1 MSDGMEWVAVI
12 LAAGLA
18 GIAWYAAWVALKAR
32 AAEQK
37 QRRYAERLRILHEV
51 DRGLIRQHTPLAIA
65 EAALGPLRQL
75 LGVPRAIVNLFDLEA
90 GEVEWLGAIGRQHF
104 RAGGVRYPIALMGDL
119 EALRRGDPQVIDTSS
134 LPDSPHKEA
143 LLSSGVLFYMAMPML
158 SGDELIGALS
168 FGGESREFPPE
179 QVEIA
184 REVATQMA
192 IAVQQGRLL
201 AQVQR
206 HSQELEA
213 RVLQRTAE
221 LEFANKEL
229 ESYSYTVSHDLRAP
243 LRAVDGFAR
252 IFEDDY
258 SRYVDAEGKRLLGVI
273 RESSRRMG
281 TLIDSLLALSMLGRQ
296 KLAPVEVD
304 MRELAAEAWVEL
316 DPDGKVACTLPPL
329 PVARGDRA
337 LLKQVWHNLLGN
349 ALKYSANRPEPEVD
363 VSATAQDGETIYC
376 VRDNGA
382 GFDMRYYG
390 KLFGVFQRLH
400 APTEF
405 AGTGIGLATVQRI
418 VARHGG
424 RVWAESA
431 PGDGARFYFALPNS
445 GSEPDFR
452 APR

>member
-1 MSDGMEWVAVI
+1 MAV
-12 LAAGLA
+12 
-18 GIAWYAAWVALKAR
+18 KAR

-75 LGVPRAIVNLFDLEA
+75 LGVPRAIVNLFDLKA

-119 EALRRGDPQVIDTSS
+119 EALRRGEAQVIDTAR

-143 LLSSGVLFYMAMPML
+143 LLTSGVLFYMAVPML
-158 SGDELIGALS
+158 SGEELIGALS

-201 AQVQR
+201 EQVQR

-213 RVLQRTAE
+213 RVHQRTAE

-243 LRAVDGFAR
+243 LRAIDGFAR
-252 IFEDDY
+252 LFEEAYGPKIDD
-258 SRYVDAEGKRLLGVI
+258 EGRRLLGII

-281 TLIDSLLALSMLGRQ
+281 LLIDSLLGFSRLGRQ
-296 KLAPVEVD
+296 SLTLAPVD
-304 MRELAAEAWVEL
+304 MGALAAEAWADLGTNGAPAFSMAEL
-316 DPDGKVACTLPPL
+316 PQ
-329 PVARGDRA
+329 ARGDRG
-337 LLKQVWHNLLGN
+337 LLKQVWGN
-349 ALKYSANRPEPEVD
+349 YFSNAVKYSAKAVEPRVEV
-363 VSATAQDGETIYC
+363 SGERRDGELVYC
-376 VRDNGA
+376 VSDNGV
-382 GFDMRYYG
+382 GFDMKYRD

-400 APTEF
+400 SEDDFP
-405 AGTGIGLATVQRI
+405 GTGVGLATVQRI
-418 VARHGG
+418 VSRHGG
-424 RVWAESA
+424 RVWAESE
-431 PGDGARFYFALPNS
+431 PGAGARFFFALP
-445 GSEPDFR
+445 E
-452 APR
+452 